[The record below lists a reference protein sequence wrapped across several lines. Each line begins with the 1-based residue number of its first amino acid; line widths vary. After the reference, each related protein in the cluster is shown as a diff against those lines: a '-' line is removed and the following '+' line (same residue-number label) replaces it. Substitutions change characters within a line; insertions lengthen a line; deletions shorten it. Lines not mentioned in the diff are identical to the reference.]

1 MINADLE
8 KDNNID
14 GWIDKTMLMSAQ
26 EKANLEQNVRP
37 VRSALAKVIN
47 NQPESSCSYCFGFP
61 EDMQVGL

>member
-47 NQPESSCSYCFGFP
+47 NQPESSHSYCFGFL
-61 EDMQVGL
+61 EDTQVGL